1 MFPGN
6 LNNFIDEKN
15 CEVCYSVNMKRL
27 DKIRKSTINYILIA
41 AVLATFA
48 AEGTTP
54 LVSHATTVSGL
65 KEQIEQHK
73 GQLEEI
79 YNQIE
84 SLEGEQDVIQEQID
98 DLNSEILNTLTDIGL
113 KEDEITAKE
122 LEIDVKQVQICDTE
136 AEYIATKELEE
147 EQRQTMIISTRLMY
161 EKGASSYLS
170 ALFAITG
177 FAEILNRLDFV
188 EKIYSYERD
197 RLLSYMETREQ
208 VKDLWE
214 QLELERAQLEAD
226 RLQLE
231 ADKQALQVQKES
243 LDSMLAEKKRESANF
258 EAEIAK
264 AQADAKKAKE
274 KIQKEEKQLK
284 ELEAKLA
291 AEAAA
296 KAAANATYAQTSYS
310 AIIDAAE
317 GSELGKQMAR
327 FGCQYI
333 GNKYVYGGNSLTNG
347 IDCSGF
353 TKQIYAHFGYTIPR
367 TSLQQ
372 RSAGK
377 SVAYADAQPGDLICY
392 DGHVGLYIGG
402 GLIVHASNSKPYP
415 SGGIKVSKAQ
425 YRTILSVRRIIE

>member
-1 MFPGN
+1 MRR
-6 LNNFIDEKN
+6 I
-15 CEVCYSVNMKRL
+15 
-27 DKIRKSTINYILIA
+27 DKIRKNTINFILIT

-48 AEGTTP
+48 GEGFQP
-54 LVSHATTVSGL
+54 LIAHATTVSGL
-65 KEQIEQHK
+65 KDQIQQHK

-84 SLEGEQDVIQEQID
+84 SLEGEQDVVLEQID
-98 DLNSEILNTLTDIGL
+98 DLNSEIVNTMTDIGL
-113 KEDEITAKE
+113 KEDEIAAKE
-122 LEIDVKQVQICDTE
+122 MEIDEKQVQICDTE
-136 AEYIATKELEE
+136 AQYVATRELEE
-147 EQRQTMIISTRLMY
+147 EQRQSMIISTRLMY

-188 EKIYSYERD
+188 EKIYVYERD
-197 RLLSYMETREQ
+197 RLLAYMETREQ
-208 VKDLWE
+208 VKDLWDR
-214 QLELERAQLEAD
+214 LELERASLEAD
-226 RLQLE
+226 RLLLE
-231 ADKQALQVQKES
+231 ADKQDLQAQKDN
-243 LDSMLAEKKRESANF
+243 LDAMLAEKRQESANY

-264 AQADAKKAKE
+264 AQTDAKKAKDL
-274 KIQKEEKQLK
+274 IQKEEKQLK
-284 ELEAKLA
+284 ELEARLA

-296 KAAANATYAQTSYS
+296 KAAANATYATTTYS
-310 AIIDAAE
+310 SVIDAAE

-333 GNKYVYGGNSLTNG
+333 GNKYVYGGTSLTNG

-353 TKQIYAHFGYTIPR
+353 TYKIYAQFGYKIPR
-367 TSLQQ
+367 TSYLQ

-377 SVAYADAQPGDLICY
+377 SVAYEDAQPGDLICY
-392 DGHVGLYIGG
+392 DGHVGLYIGS

-415 SGGIKVSKAQ
+415 QGGIKVSKAQ